1 MIPNARATITC
12 FALPRTGQYPALGVN
27 LPPGADSNRRHLP
40 FIRIP
45 TEKDDP

>member
-1 MIPNARATITC
+1 MIPNARATITR

-27 LPPGADSNRRHLP
+27 LPLGADSNRRHLP